1 MASINL
7 NENETIN
14 VELGKQSSSLNTT
27 LNDINYI
34 PSYKEAETERRINEV
49 NRMVNEN
56 NREEYINDLKERVS
70 NGEFNG
76 KDGAIQYKAGKGIEI
91 KNEIISTTGESGG
104 GTWGSITGT
113 LSDQTDL
120 KAALDNKAETS
131 NIPTKVSDLNNDSEF
146 ITIAVNNLTNYYK
159 KTEIYTQEEVNALI
173 SNINSFNVEVV
184 QILPTKNID
193 THTIYLVPKESET
206 DDNYN
211 EYIYINNSWEHIGST
226 NVDLTNYY
234 NKTEIDTKLT
244 DINEIVI
251 SETQPAPGNAKIWIN
266 TGEISPMHSEVVN
279 SLSGNETAK
288 APSVQAVNNKFNE
301 ISAYSTEEKV
311 IGTWINGKK
320 LYEKTIY
327 INTGSTA
334 DTDVVIANL
343 NIDNIEYLK
352 ITDGSIFSNNNWWD
366 VNFYYSNTIYAA
378 TYIRPE
384 ENAIKGKYGS
394 YILGTGYITI
404 NYTRTTDSATKTINE
419 EPISEEATI

>member
-1 MASINL
+1 MTSINL

-131 NIPTKVSDLNNDSEF
+131 DIPTKVSDLNNDSEF

-193 THTIYLVPKESET
+193 THTIYLVPKETET

-244 DINEIVI
+244 DINEIII
-251 SETQPAPGNAKIWIN
+251 SETQPAPEDTKIWIN

-288 APSVQAVNNKFNE
+288 APSVQAVKEYIPKIIWEGELYGGNELTLSNTKRFLKCYVSIPFESAGVFVSGSFTLEINNSNE
-301 ISAYSTEEKV
+301 NIKDM
-311 IGTWINGKK
+311 
-320 LYEKTIY
+320 
-327 INTGSTA
+327 TGSIVLDESDSQNHTNYY
-334 DTDVVIANL
+334 VIAAKY
-343 NIDNIEYLK
+343 NIDTKK
-352 ITDGSIFSNNNWWD
+352 IYVFKAGFFNSTNGAWNDRLSSR
-366 VNFYYSNTIYAA
+366 IYAIRRIE
-378 TYIRPE
+378 TY
-384 ENAIKGKYGS
+384 
-394 YILGTGYITI
+394 
-404 NYTRTTDSATKTINE
+404 D
-419 EPISEEATI
+419 